1 MLKMWSQRIQSLL
14 ILLLWIIVF
23 CGWWGDNW
31 LYLLIDTSLDM
42 DLNLHENSAQECLM
56 IVDKIIVGRWNFYQS
71 VKGSLVLP
79 GITHLNL
86 TKPGSL
92 EQLQK
97 MINNPNSGRLWEQ
110 EQLLTNIEFLQHL
123 KNIYPEF
130 NKYFF
135 CHISSHQWGKKSDAD
150 AVLFDSITKDFVKF
164 QFKFI
169 WGDLNSKWPSDYNK
183 YQLTT
188 DVLDI
193 TLAHNNCY
201 SELINKFQTHV
212 WMMEVWFQT
221 HSPIFDENVLKQGL
235 KSHHDY
241 LCVNKDT
248 NYKDIGKLCKAN
260 FDGNIKTH
268 VNYSN
273 WKILEALK
281 EVKQARCS
289 PSEFITPNICYPS
302 DN

>member
-1 MLKMWSQRIQSLL
+1 
-14 ILLLWIIVF
+14 
-23 CGWWGDNW
+23 
-31 LYLLIDTSLDM
+31 
-42 DLNLHENSAQECLM
+42 M

-135 CHISSHQWGKKSDAD
+135 CLISSHQWDQKSGAD

-169 WGDLNSKWPSDYNK
+169 WGSTGMS
-183 YQLTT
+183 T
-188 DVLDI
+188 I
-193 TLAHNNCY
+193 
-201 SELINKFQTHV
+201 
-212 WMMEVWFQT
+212 VWFS
-221 HSPIFDENVLKQGL
+221 HLPILKTQ
-235 KSHHDY
+235 
-241 LCVNKDT
+241 
-248 NYKDIGKLCKAN
+248 I
-260 FDGNIKTH
+260 
-268 VNYSN
+268 
-273 WKILEALK
+273 
-281 EVKQARCS
+281 
-289 PSEFITPNICYPS
+289 
-302 DN
+302 